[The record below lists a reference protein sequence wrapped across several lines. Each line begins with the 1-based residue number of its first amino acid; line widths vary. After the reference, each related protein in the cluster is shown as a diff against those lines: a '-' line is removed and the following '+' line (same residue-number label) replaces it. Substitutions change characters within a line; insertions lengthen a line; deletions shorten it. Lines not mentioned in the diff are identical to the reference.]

1 MYTEVEKMSNKC
13 PKCGAKLSPL
23 YLKPAC
29 PKCGVNFMQ
38 YGFDER
44 LAADKEN
51 AEKEW
56 TRAENTL
63 LMLKNST
70 VKTPWHIVRLV
81 LFFTPLLSM
90 CLPLFWAGHK
100 SVSLISLIMSIIN
113 HGLDLQA
120 MVGDKSYLFA
130 VLTLLCVILFSLG
143 EIICSLFTARK
154 NGYKRNLI
162 AFSLNFAALAL
173 TAFLAIGFGAK
184 AKIGLTVTFLIYLA
198 KLILHTKVAEKGLK
212 GYSLAA
218 LAVIVGATIASG
230 CFLYHAKAVTYSV
243 PEAAAGDVSVVSFNV
258 ASAFGSKFD
267 DTDSMTRA
275 DRFAGYMN
283 GVKPD
288 LIGTQ
293 EMNSYWLTALQTG
306 LADYESY
313 GVQRGGD
320 SEEKNSEM
328 NAVFWNKSKFSLL
341 EKNTFWLSETPEKE
355 SKYTYTDENGQAC
368 EAGCNRIC
376 TYVVLQNRQTKETL
390 VFLNTHLDNASQ
402 QAADFGAGV
411 ILQKIE
417 ALKAKY
423 GKDVPMVLTGDFNET
438 REGDAYRLV
447 AGALN
452 DCTDD
457 TKQTATYQEWGYCNT
472 GDAPIDFIFT
482 SGTGRNYTVLNNL
495 SGGYISDHYG
505 IYSSIDF

>member
-1 MYTEVEKMSNKC
+1 M
-13 PKCGAKLSPL
+13 
-23 YLKPAC
+23 
-29 PKCGVNFMQ
+29 
-38 YGFDER
+38 
-44 LAADKEN
+44 EN
-51 AEKEW
+51 AQKER
-56 TRAENTL
+56 TGAERTAL
-63 LMLKNST
+63 TIQNST
-70 VKTPWHIVRLV
+70 AKTPWHIARL
-81 LFFTPLLSM
+81 LLLFTPLLSM
-90 CLPLFWAGHK
+90 CLPLFWARHK

-120 MVGDKSYLFA
+120 TVGDKSYLFA
-130 VLTLLCVILFSLG
+130 VLTLLCMILFSLG
-143 EIICSLFTARK
+143 EIICSLFTAAK
-154 NGYKRNLI
+154 NGYRRNMT

-184 AKIGLTVTFLIYLA
+184 AKIGLLLTFLIYLA
-198 KLILHTKVAEKGLK
+198 KLLLHTKVSGKGVK
-212 GYSLAA
+212 GYSLAV
-218 LAVIVGATIASG
+218 LAVIIGTIIASG
-230 CFLYHAKAVTYSV
+230 CFFYHAKEVTYSV

-258 ASAFGSKFD
+258 AGAFGSQFD

-275 DRFAGYMN
+275 DRFAKYMN

-293 EMNSYWLTALQTG
+293 EMNSFWLTALQSD

-355 SKYTYTDENGQAC
+355 SRYTYTDENGRPC

-376 TYVVLQNRQTKETL
+376 TYVVLQNRQTKEKL
-390 VFLNTHLDNASQ
+390 VFLNTHLDNASE

-417 ALKAKY
+417 ALKDKY
-423 GKDVPMVLTGDFNET
+423 GKNVPIVLTGDFNET
-438 REGDAYRLV
+438 RDGAACQLV
-447 AGALN
+447 AGTLN
-452 DCTDD
+452 DCTNE
-457 TKQTATYQEWGYCNT
+457 TKQEATYQEWGYCNT

-482 SGTGRNYTVLNNL
+482 SGTGHNYTVLNNL

-505 IYSSIDF
+505 VYSSIDF